1 MSLSCQGVLYVMHVG
16 LEVCCLWLNI
26 LLSFEAEK
34 IVIKVYQILRKK
46 VSFLFKENQVIIIK
60 PRYQL

>member
-1 MSLSCQGVLYVMHVG
+1 MYVHVG

-34 IVIKVYQILRKK
+34 IVIKVYQIL
-46 VSFLFKENQVIIIK
+46 FKENQVIIIK

>member
-1 MSLSCQGVLYVMHVG
+1 MYVHVG

-34 IVIKVYQILRKK
+34 IFIKVYQILRKK
-46 VSFLFKENQVIIIK
+46 ESFLFKENQVIIIK

>member
-1 MSLSCQGVLYVMHVG
+1 MYVHVE